1 MLFPYTTLKRLPY
14 TLALVCL
21 LLATAYGTFAQQPT
35 PSPTAEPEDILR
47 INTELVQTDLMVFDK
62 SGRFVDDIKQ
72 EQLELRVDGKPQPI
86 VFFDRVTAGSASEE
100 AQLAAARGVP
110 RPAEDKT
117 QASVGILDR
126 GRIVVF
132 FVDDLHLSADSL
144 RRTKKTLLRFIDSEM
159 GQNDQVAIAST
170 SGQIGFLQQL
180 TDNKTV
186 LRTAVERLGLQ
197 PQMMSDGQRPPMSEH
212 LAQEIMV
219 RYNQEVLNFF
229 IEALIKDGF
238 PPGPNLEELVRSRAR
253 AILEQANAITRNTFI
268 ALDNLTRTIA
278 PLPGRKLV
286 FFLSE
291 GFLLNT
297 NETVT
302 NERLLN
308 ITNVAARNGVVIYT
322 MDARGLVV
330 DPGSDA
336 SQPAVVDTTGRI
348 QTAAFGELTAM
359 QTALRTLA
367 DNTGGRALLNSNS
380 LDAGITKTLK
390 ETSTYYVIS
399 WRPESEEQ
407 KSDKLRRI
415 EVKVKGRTDL
425 NVQVKR
431 GFLGPPKKPAAAKT
445 APTANPN
452 ASKPKTPADEIR
464 NAITAFSPSAAIP
477 TSLSLD
483 YLDSPQNDGAMLT
496 IAMQIPADALSFDP
510 VEGKFRAQVDVA
522 GYVYN
527 DKGQTGAS
535 FQERLTANADSMEV
549 AQQHGRAVYYASNV
563 RLAPGLYQVRV
574 AARDVK
580 SGRIGTAMQWVE
592 IPDLKSKRLTL
603 SSLMVGELTA
613 ANIAAQ
619 AQAADNKNGSISQA
633 QLNVARRFAKTSR
646 LRFVTFIYNAARG
659 ASGTTPPD
667 VAIQVQVLR
676 ENQPVLTTALRKVST
691 EGLTDLARIPY
702 AAEIPLTSM
711 REGRYVLQV
720 LAIDRAAKTSA
731 TQRIS
736 FEIE

>member
-1 MLFPYTTLKRLPY
+1 MLFPFTTLKRLPH
-14 TLALVCL
+14 TIALLCL
-21 LLATAYGTFAQQPT
+21 LLTTVSVALGQQPT
-35 PSPTAEPEDILR
+35 PSPSPEPDEVLR

-62 SGRFVDDIKQ
+62 SGRFVDDLKP

-100 AQLAAARGVP
+100 AQLAAARGVA
-110 RPAEDKT
+110 RPADDKIK
-117 QASVGILDR
+117 ASVGVLDR

-132 FVDDLHLSADSL
+132 FVDDLHLIPDSL
-144 RRTKKTLLRFIDSEM
+144 RRTKKTLLHFINDEM

-170 SGQIGFLQQL
+170 SGSIGFLQQL

-186 LRTAVERLGLQ
+186 LRAAVERLSLQ
-197 PQMMSDGQRPPMSEH
+197 PQQMPDGQRPPMSEH

-219 RYNQEVLNFF
+219 RYNREVLDFF
-229 IEALIKDGF
+229 IEGLIKDGF
-238 PPGPNLEELVRSRAR
+238 PPGPLLEDMVKSRAR
-253 AILEQANAITRNTFI
+253 GILDQANAFTRNTFI
-268 ALDNLTRTIA
+268 ALENLARTIA

-286 FFLSE
+286 FFLSD
-291 GFLLNT
+291 GFLLNN

-330 DPGSDA
+330 DPSSDA
-336 SQPAVVDTTGRI
+336 SQPATADHTGRI
-348 QTAAFGELTAM
+348 QTAAFGEITAM
-359 QTALRTLA
+359 QTGLRTLA

-380 LDAGITKTLK
+380 LDAGITKTLQ
-390 ETSTYYVIS
+390 ETATYYVIS

-415 EVKVKGRTDL
+415 EVKIKGRPEL

-431 GFLGPPKKPAAAKT
+431 GFLSSAKKPATKT
-445 APTANPN
+445 APAADAKN
-452 ASKPKTPADEIR
+452 SKPKTPVDEIR
-464 NAITAFSPSAAIP
+464 SAITAFSPTSELP

-483 YLDSPQNDGAMLT
+483 YIDSPQNDGAMLT
-496 IAMQIPADALSFDP
+496 IAMQLPAEALAFDP
-510 VEGKFRAQVDVA
+510 AEGKFKAQVDVA

-535 FQERLTANADSMEV
+535 FQERLTANADSMEI
-549 AQQHGRAVYYASNV
+549 AHQRGRALYYASNV

-574 AARDVK
+574 AARDAR

-592 IPDLKSKRLTL
+592 IPDLKTKRLTL
-603 SSLMVGELTA
+603 SSLMVGEMTA
-613 ANIAAQ
+613 DSLAAQ
-619 AQAADNKNGSISQA
+619 TAESKSGAISQA
-633 QLNVARRFAKTSR
+633 QLNVARRFARTSR
-646 LRFVTFIYNAARG
+646 LRFVTFIYNATRG

-676 ENQPVLTTALRKVST
+676 DNQPVLTTALRKVST
-691 EGLTDLARIPY
+691 EGLTDLARLPY
-702 AAEIPLTSM
+702 AAEIPLANMSA
-711 REGRYVLQV
+711 GRYVLQV

-731 TQRIS
+731 TQRLR
-736 FEIE
+736 FDIE

>member
-1 MLFPYTTLKRLPY
+1 MPHTI
-14 TLALVCL
+14 ALLCL
-21 LLATAYGTFAQQPT
+21 LLTTVSVAFAQQPQ
-35 PSPTAEPEDILR
+35 PSPSAEPDDILR

-62 SGRFVDDIKQ
+62 SGRFVDDLKQ
-72 EQLELRVDGKPQPI
+72 EHFELRVDGKPQQI
-86 VFFDRVTAGSASEE
+86 AFFDLVTAGSATEE
-100 AQLAAARGVP
+100 AQLAAARGVA
-110 RPAEDKT
+110 RPAEDKNK
-117 QASVGILDR
+117 ASVGVLDR
-126 GRIVVF
+126 GRTVIF
-132 FVDDLHLSADSL
+132 FVDDLHLTADSL
-144 RRTKKTLLRFIDSEM
+144 SRTKKTLLRFIDSEM
-159 GQNDQVAIAST
+159 GQNDQVAIATT
-170 SGQIGFLQQL
+170 SGQLGFLQQL

-186 LRTAVERLGLQ
+186 LRTAVERMGLQ
-197 PQMMSDGQRPPMSEH
+197 AQQMADGQRPPMSEH
-212 LAQEIMV
+212 LAQEIIV
-219 RYNQEVLNFF
+219 RYNQEVLQYY
-229 IEALIKDGF
+229 IDALIKDGV
-238 PPGPNLEELVRSRAR
+238 PPNSPNIDEMVRSRAR
-253 AILEQANAITRNTFI
+253 AILDQANAVTRNTFI
-268 ALDNLTRTIA
+268 ALENLARTIA

-297 NETVT
+297 NETAT
-302 NERLLN
+302 NEKLLN

-330 DPGSDA
+330 DPSSDA
-336 SQPAVVDTTGRI
+336 SQPSTTDFTGRI

-415 EVKVKGRTDL
+415 EVKIKGRPEL

-431 GFLGPPKKPAAAKT
+431 GYLGPPRKPAAKT
-445 APTANPN
+445 ATAPAATDQKN
-452 ASKPKTPADEIR
+452 SKPKTPADEIR
-464 NAITAFSPSAAIP
+464 AAITSFHTSSGIP

-483 YLDSPQNDGAMLT
+483 YIDSPKNEGAMLT
-496 IAMQIPADALSFDP
+496 IAMQIPAEALAFEP
-510 VEGKFRAQVDVA
+510 IEGKFRAQVDVA
-522 GYVYN
+522 GFVYN
-527 DKGQTGAS
+527 DKGQTGVS

-549 AQQHGRAVYYASNV
+549 AHERGRAVYYASNV

-574 AARDVK
+574 ASRDVK
-580 SGRIGTAMQWVE
+580 SGRIGTAVQWVE

-603 SSLMVGELTA
+603 SSLMVGEMTA
-613 ANIAAQ
+613 AQLAT
-619 AQAADNKNGSISQA
+619 QAAENEDGSASQA
-633 QLNVARRFAKTSR
+633 QLNVARRFSRTSR
-646 LRFVTFIYNAARG
+646 LRFVTFIYNATRG

-676 ENQPVLTTALRKVST
+676 DNQPVLTTALRKVAT
-691 EGLTDLARIPY
+691 EGLSDLARLPY
-702 AAEIPLTSM
+702 AAEIPLANM

-731 TQRIS
+731 TQRIR
-736 FEIE
+736 FEVE